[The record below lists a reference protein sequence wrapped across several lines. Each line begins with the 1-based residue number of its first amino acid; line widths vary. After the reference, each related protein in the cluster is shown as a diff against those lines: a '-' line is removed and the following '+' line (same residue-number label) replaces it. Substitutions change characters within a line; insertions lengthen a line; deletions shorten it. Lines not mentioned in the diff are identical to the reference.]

1 MSRSSVTGKEFVIR
15 YVFNDVSNM
24 NENDMRISTVE
35 EYFNVPWIFQI
46 QRNNGNLG
54 IYLRCRKL
62 KGQEMWSMFTEL
74 ELKLISVYSDTRD
87 QKCKTDMCFG
97 HDSGKFYSSY
107 GWSEFISWNELE
119 TSFMDAG
126 SITVEARVIINK
138 SIGFYT
144 PKLMNFDE
152 KKKEYSDI
160 VVLVDGQRF
169 YLLKKF
175 LAFHSTFFESLFLG
189 GFYEAKLTEV
199 PLYDIDVDDFQ
210 KFLEVLYGFPVIND
224 NTVEGILLLAD
235 MYQTPLV
242 SELCEDFLIQTTGKT
257 YKKKLQMAIKFNLEN
272 LKQFCISMIKSP
284 FDLRSM
290 IPSDISSIDHS
301 TLAALFTKSL
311 TLMK

>member
-1 MSRSSVTGKEFVIR
+1 MSRSQVTGKEFVLR
-15 YVFNDVSNM
+15 CVFNDVSNM
-24 NENDMRISTVE
+24 NDNDMRFGTVE

-54 IYLRCRKL
+54 IYLRCTNL
-62 KGQEMWSMFTEL
+62 KDQEMWSIFSEL
-74 ELKLISVYSDTRD
+74 ELKLVSVYSDTRD
-87 QKCKTDMCFG
+87 QKCKIDMCFG

-119 TSFMDAG
+119 TSFMEAG
-126 SITVEARVIINK
+126 SITVEARVLINK

-144 PKLMNFDE
+144 PKLMDFDE
-152 KKKEYSDI
+152 KMMEYSDI
-160 VVLVDGQRF
+160 VVLVNGQRF

-189 GFYEAKLTEV
+189 GFYEAKLAEV

-257 YKKKLQMAIKFNLEN
+257 YRKKLQMAIKFNLEN